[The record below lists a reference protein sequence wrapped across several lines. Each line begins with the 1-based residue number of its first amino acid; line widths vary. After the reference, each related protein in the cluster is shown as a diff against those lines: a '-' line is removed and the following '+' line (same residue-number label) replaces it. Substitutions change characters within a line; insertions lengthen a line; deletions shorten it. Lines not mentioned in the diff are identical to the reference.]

1 MLNAF
6 ACKMVYVK
14 NLEVVQQSESAF
26 YDCRV
31 VRGLLLAVG
40 RPDGRLCSQTKNE
53 SWVVLGL
60 QQVSRFLVVQ
70 NLLVAKLFVLQLQ
83 VTALEIS

>member
-1 MLNAF
+1 
-6 ACKMVYVK
+6 MVYVMK
-14 NLEVVQQSESAF
+14 VEFVQQLESACCVF
-26 YDCRV
+26 RV

-60 QQVSRFLVVQ
+60 QQVSLFLVVQ
-70 NLLVAKLFVLQLQ
+70 
-83 VTALEIS
+83 

>member
-1 MLNAF
+1 MQDGL
-6 ACKMVYVK
+6 CHE
-14 NLEVVQQSESAF
+14 LEVVQRRESAC

-70 NLLVAKLFVLQLQ
+70 NVAKLFVLQLQ